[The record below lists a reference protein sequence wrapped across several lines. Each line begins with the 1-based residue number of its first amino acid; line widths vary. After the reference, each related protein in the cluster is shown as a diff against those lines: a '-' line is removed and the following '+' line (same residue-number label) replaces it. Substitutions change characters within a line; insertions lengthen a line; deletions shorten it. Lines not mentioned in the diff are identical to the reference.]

1 MHDLNIFKGT
11 GVALVTPFRNN
22 IVDFEALGNVIEY
35 VIAGGVDYLV
45 CLGTTGEAVT
55 QTMEECL
62 EVKRYTVR
70 KVAGRKPIVFGLFG
84 GSYTERIKERLKH
97 YDLDGIHALLSS
109 SPNYIKPTQEGIYR
123 HYMEI
128 AEASPLPII
137 VYNVPSRT
145 ASNIEPNT
153 IINLALDSPK
163 IIGIKEASGDMYQGA
178 LIKAGCPD
186 QFLLLSGDD
195 LTTMPL
201 IACGGHGV
209 ISVIANAFPAS
220 FSQMVKAANQG
231 DFEKA
236 RYYNTPL
243 LNMYKWIFVEGNP
256 SGIKYVLH
264 HIGLCSDELRIPL
277 LPLSANA
284 RQAMHSDM
292 VKALEF
298 EKMVQ
303 SSL

>member
-1 MHDLNIFKGT
+1 MHDINLFKGT

-22 IVDFEALGNVIEY
+22 VVDFEALGNIIEY
-35 VIAGGVDYLV
+35 VIAGGVDYLI

-62 EVKRYTVR
+62 DVKRFTVR
-70 KVAGRKPIVFGLFG
+70 QVAGRKPIVFGLFG

-97 YDLDGIHALLSS
+97 YDLTGIHALLSS

-145 ASNIEPNT
+145 ASNIEANT
-153 IINLALDSPK
+153 IIRLANDSPN

-178 LIKAGCPD
+178 VIKAGSPD
-186 QFLLLSGDD
+186 PFLLLSGDD

-220 FSQMVKAANQG
+220 FSQMVRAANQG

-264 HIGLCSDELRIPL
+264 HLGLCSDELRIPL
-277 LPLSANA
+277 LPLSAGA

-292 VKALEF
+292 KKALEF
-298 EKMVQ
+298 EKQVQ
-303 SSL
+303 HSL